1 VGLFGVAAAVAG
13 LGPALVGS
21 SVRTSLGATQAAVA
35 GTSRVVRGA
44 VELAV
49 GVPVAVARS
58 ATAVVGGEPTRR
70 VWSQG
75 GRAQIEVWGLDGATH
90 QSVVAGVQGA
100 LTALDGVSWARV
112 DGVTRRVVVRC
123 AAEQLGLPDLVG
135 VVAAAERAAGVTA
148 PGYGPEQPSF
158 PGDAQPVTMQVW
170 ALAADVVGLSA
181 AVAGWATRL
190 PALPGSATA
199 AVVLVDNQPR
209 LRRVLETRIGSGAT
223 DLAVA
228 VSNAAVQGLTQ
239 GTASLVVD
247 TAQRA
252 QALLAARA
260 RRDTFTAREG
270 ELCAVDRPVR
280 SGGWHGAARPVPLPP
295 GPIERYADRTA
306 AGSLIAAGSLF
317 AATGSVDLA
326 GRVLLVGAPKAAR
339 AAREAFAD
347 TLGFGLARRGVLVLD
362 PAALR
367 RLDRVDT
374 VVVDTRILHG
384 TRPVVLSATARAG
397 HWSTGHVWSAAQRLL
412 QGGPDL
418 PLPPPRGRHRHRLT
432 LRKPTQGPAGLSLR
446 VLVEDGTPVGDVVV
460 GTELD
465 PYADA
470 VLTAAQSAGVR
481 LVLTHDPGAPELA
494 GRADEVL
501 AGPSS
506 MAGQIHRLQTD
517 GQVVAV
523 LAAEEAALAVADVGI
538 GVIPPAGRVPW
549 AADILCGP
557 GLLEVPRL
565 LAAVPA
571 ARTVSARGVTSAMAA
586 TFLGGSP
593 PALCCRS
600 PPPPVSRCSPAPWW
614 PTRST
619 GRPHSR
625 DDFRKRGAIA

>member
-1 VGLFGVAAAVAG
+1 
-13 LGPALVGS
+13 
-21 SVRTSLGATQAAVA
+21 VA
-35 GTSRVVRGA
+35 GTSRVARGA

-135 VVAAAERAAGVTA
+135 AVAAAERAAGVTA

-158 PGDAQPVTMQVW
+158 PGDAQPVTIQVW

-209 LRRVLETRIGSGAT
+209 LRRVLEDRIGSGAT

-295 GPIERYADRTA
+295 GP
-306 AGSLIAAGSLF
+306 SS
-317 AATGSVDLA
+317 ATPTGP
-326 GRVLLVGAPKAAR
+326 R
-339 AAREAFAD
+339 
-347 TLGFGLARRGVLVLD
+347 LAR
-362 PAALR
+362 
-367 RLDRVDT
+367 
-374 VVVDTRILHG
+374 
-384 TRPVVLSATARAG
+384 
-397 HWSTGHVWSAAQRLL
+397 
-412 QGGPDL
+412 
-418 PLPPPRGRHRHRLT
+418 
-432 LRKPTQGPAGLSLR
+432 
-446 VLVEDGTPVGDVVV
+446 
-460 GTELD
+460 
-465 PYADA
+465 
-470 VLTAAQSAGVR
+470 
-481 LVLTHDPGAPELA
+481 
-494 GRADEVL
+494 
-501 AGPSS
+501 
-506 MAGQIHRLQTD
+506 
-517 GQVVAV
+517 
-523 LAAEEAALAVADVGI
+523 
-538 GVIPPAGRVPW
+538 
-549 AADILCGP
+549 
-557 GLLEVPRL
+557 
-565 LAAVPA
+565 
-571 ARTVSARGVTSAMAA
+571 
-586 TFLGGSP
+586 
-593 PALCCRS
+593 
-600 PPPPVSRCSPAPWW
+600 
-614 PTRST
+614 
-619 GRPHSR
+619 
-625 DDFRKRGAIA
+625 